1 MRLAVSK
8 DAVQRALSAHAAIG
22 LLASALL
29 YLICLTGTVVV
40 FYQEWQRI
48 EQPGAPEMAAIT
60 PGAVQ
65 RGVAAVLA
73 TERGKPAT
81 THLYVHMPVEGLPRT
96 TITTDH
102 QAFHVD
108 ADGRIAGPEE
118 NAWSEFLLGA
128 HYALNIPG
136 LVGMLIVGIFGVMIL
151 ALALSGVVA
160 HPRIFRDAF
169 RLRTRDNHG
178 VGLADWHNRL
188 SVWTLPFS
196 LAIALTGAMIGLGV
210 VGAYGLAAAFYKNDV
225 EAAYAPIFGD
235 EGAADARP
243 APLADVAAPLAWI
256 ARNHPDVRPTY
267 LILHDPGTRG
277 QHIQLIAEHPRR
289 LIYGETYEFGA
300 DGTYHGKVGLS
311 DGHMGQQLAAST
323 YNLHFGNYGGLPVKL
338 AYIVFGLA
346 LTVVVAT
353 GTSIWLGKR
362 QRRGLHE
369 PRLRA
374 GWDGVLWGVP
384 LALVLTFLARLLL
397 GNAAPLIAIFW
408 TLTIA
413 IPLLAVIIRREPR
426 PKQLLQRLLV
436 AALLASL
443 IAAVAGI
450 VAV

>member
-1 MRLAVSK
+1 MTLAVSK

-48 EQPGAPEMAAIT
+48 EQPAAPEMTAIA
-60 PGAVQ
+60 PDAVQ

-73 TERGKPAT
+73 TEADKPGT
-81 THLYVHMPVEGLPRT
+81 THLYVHMPVDGLPRAT
-96 TITTDH
+96 VITDH
-102 QAFHVD
+102 QAFHIG
-108 ADGRIAGPEE
+108 ADGRIAAPEE

-136 LVGMLIVGIFGVMIL
+136 LVGMTIVGIFGVMM
-151 ALALSGVVA
+151 LALSLSGVIA

-169 RLRTRDNHG
+169 RLRARDNHG

-188 SVWTLPFS
+188 SVWTLPFG

-210 VGAYGLAAAFYKNDV
+210 VGAYGLAAAFYKNDLD
-225 EAAYAPIFGD
+225 AAYAPIFG
-235 EGAADARP
+235 EEHAQDARA
-243 APLADVAAPLAWI
+243 APLADVAAPLAYM
-256 ARNHPDVRPTY
+256 AANHPGVRPTY
-267 LILHDPGTRG
+267 VILHDPQTRG
-277 QHIQLIAEHPRR
+277 QHVQIIAAHPRR
-289 LIYGETYEFGA
+289 LIYGESYNFGA
-300 DGTYHGKVGLS
+300 DGAYHGKVGLS

-323 YNLHFGNYGGLPVKL
+323 YNLHFGNFGGLPVK
-338 AYIVFGLA
+338 IVYVLLGLA

-374 GWDGVLWGVP
+374 GWDGVIWGVP
-384 LALVLTFLARLLL
+384 LALALTFLARLLL

-408 TLTIA
+408 TLTVA
-413 IPLLAVIIRREPR
+413 IPLLAMALPARR
-426 PKQLLQRLLV
+426 PKALLQYLLCGALV
-436 AALLASL
+436 MALLSWF
-443 IAAVAGI
+443 V
-450 VAV
+450 V

>member
-1 MRLAVSK
+1 MTLAISK
-8 DAVQRALSAHAAIG
+8 DAVQRALSGHAAIG

-48 EQPGAPEMAAIT
+48 EQPNAPEMAAIA

-65 RGVAAVLA
+65 RGVAAVLE
-73 TERGKPAT
+73 TEKSKTAT
-81 THLYVHMPVEGLPRT
+81 THLYVHMPVDGLPRT

-102 QAFHVD
+102 QAFHID

-136 LVGMLIVGIFGVMIL
+136 LVGMTIVGIFGVMIL

-169 RLRTRDNHG
+169 RLRARDNHG

-196 LAIALTGAMIGLGV
+196 LAMALTGAMIGLGV

-225 EAAYAPIFGD
+225 TAAYAPIFG
-235 EGAADARP
+235 EEHGADASP
-243 APLADVAAPLAWI
+243 APLANVAAPLAWL
-256 ARNHPDVRPTY
+256 AKNHPDLRPTY
-267 LILHDPGTRG
+267 VILHDPQTRG

-311 DGHMGQQLAAST
+311 DGHLGQQLAAST

-338 AYIVFGLA
+338 AYILFGLA

-362 QRRGLHE
+362 QRRGIHE

-374 GWDGVLWGVP
+374 GWDGVIWGVP
-384 LALVLTFLARLLL
+384 LALALTFLARILL
-397 GNAAPLIAIFW
+397 GNGAPLIAIFW

-413 IPLLAVIIRREPR
+413 IPLLAMFIRPQPR
-426 PKQLLQRLLV
+426 PKTLLQRLLA

-450 VAV
+450 VTV

>member
-1 MRLAVSK
+1 MTLAISK

-29 YLICLTGTVVV
+29 YLICVTGTVVV

-60 PGAVQ
+60 PDAVQ

-73 TERGKPAT
+73 IEKGKPAT
-81 THLYVHMPVEGLPRT
+81 THLYVHMPVDGLPRT

-108 ADGRIAGPEE
+108 AEGRIAGPEE

-136 LVGMLIVGIFGVMIL
+136 LVGMTIVGIFGVMIV

-169 RLRTRDNHG
+169 RLRARDNHG

-210 VGAYGLAAAFYKNDV
+210 VGTYGLAAAFYKNDV
-225 EAAYAPIFGD
+225 EAAYAPIFGG
-235 EGAADARP
+235 EAEPDASA
-243 APLADVAAPLAWI
+243 APLANVAAPLAWI
-256 ARNHPDVRPTY
+256 AQNHPNVRPTY
-267 LILHDPGTRG
+267 VILHDPGTRG

-289 LIYGETYEFGA
+289 LIYGETYEFSA
-300 DGTYHGKVGLS
+300 DGRYHGKVGLS

-323 YNLHFGNYGGLPVKL
+323 YNLHFGNYGGLPVK
-338 AYIVFGLA
+338 IVYFLLGFA
-346 LTVVVAT
+346 LTIVVAT

-362 QRRGLHE
+362 ERRGVHDL
-369 PRLRA
+369 RLRSL
-374 GWDGVLWGVP
+374 WDGVLWGVP
-384 LALVLTFLARLLL
+384 LALTLTFLARVIA
-397 GNAAPLIAIFW
+397 GNAAPLTAIFW
-408 TLTIA
+408 LLCALVLLIA
-413 IPLLAVIIRREPR
+413 AIRPQPR
-426 PKQLLQRLLV
+426 PKRALQRLFVASLV
-436 AALLASL
+436 ASPFAALL
-443 IAAVAGI
+443 G
-450 VAV
+450 

>member
-1 MRLAVSK
+1 MTLAFSK
-8 DAVQRALSAHAAIG
+8 DSVQRALSAHAAIG

-29 YLICLTGTVVV
+29 YLICLTGSVVV

-48 EQPGAPEMAAIT
+48 EQPGAPEMAAID
-60 PGAVQ
+60 PDAVQ
-65 RGVAAVLA
+65 RAVVAVLA
-73 TERGKPAT
+73 TEKGKPAT
-81 THLYVHMPVEGLPRT
+81 THLYVHMPVDGLPRT

-136 LVGMLIVGIFGVMIL
+136 LVGMTIVGIFGVMIL

-169 RLRTRDNHG
+169 RLRVRDSHG
-178 VGLADWHNRL
+178 IGLADWHNRL

-196 LAIALTGAMIGLGV
+196 LAMALTGAMIGLGV

-235 EGAADARP
+235 EAKPDPNP
-243 APLADVAAPLAWI
+243 APLATVAAPLAWI
-256 ARNHPDVRPTY
+256 ATQHPQVRPTY
-267 LILHDPGTRG
+267 VILHDPGTRG
-277 QHIQLIAEHPRR
+277 QHVQIVAEHPRR

-300 DGTYHGKVGLS
+300 DGSYHGKVGLS

-323 YNLHFGNYGGLPVKL
+323 YNLHFGNYGGLLVKL
-338 AYIVFGLA
+338 AYLLFGLA

-362 QRRGLHE
+362 QRRGLRE

-374 GWDGVLWGVP
+374 GWDGVIWGVP
-384 LALVLTFLARLLL
+384 LALTLTFLARIVI
-397 GNAAPLIAIFW
+397 GNGAPMIAIFW
-408 TLTIA
+408 TLTVA
-413 IPLLAVIIRREPR
+413 IPLLTMIIRPEPR
-426 PKQLLQRLLV
+426 PKRLLQRLLV
-436 AALLASL
+436 AAVVASM
-443 IAAVAGI
+443 AAATAGV

>member
-1 MRLAVSK
+1 MTLAISK
-8 DAVQRALSAHAAIG
+8 DAVQRALSGHAAIG

-48 EQPGAPEMAAIT
+48 EQPGAPEMAAIA
-60 PGAVQ
+60 PDAVQ
-65 RGVAAVLA
+65 RAVAAVLA
-73 TERGKPAT
+73 TEKDKPGT

-102 QAFHVD
+102 QAFHIEP
-108 ADGRIAGPEE
+108 DGRIWGREE
-118 NAWSEFLLGA
+118 VAWADFLLGA

-136 LVGMLIVGIFGVMIL
+136 LVGMTIVGIFGVMIV

-169 RLRTRDNHG
+169 RLRARDNHG

-225 EAAYAPIFGD
+225 EAAYAPIFG
-235 EGAADARP
+235 EEAAPDAAP
-243 APLADVAAPLAWI
+243 APLANVAAPLAWL
-256 ARNHPDVRPTY
+256 AKNRPDVRPTY
-267 LILHDPGTRG
+267 IILHDPQTRG

-300 DGTYHGKVGLS
+300 DGSYHGKVGLS

-338 AYIVFGLA
+338 AYIIFGLA
-346 LTVVVAT
+346 LTIVVAT

-374 GWDGVLWGVP
+374 GWDGVIWGVP
-384 LALVLTFLARLLL
+384 LALTLTFLARILV
-397 GNAAPLIAIFW
+397 GNGAPLIAIFW

-413 IPLLAVIIRREPR
+413 IPLLAIMRPRPR
-426 PKQLLQRLLV
+426 PKALLQRLLA
-436 AALLASL
+436 AAL
-443 IAAVAGI
+443 IATTLVAM
-450 VAV
+450 AQAAAA

>member
-1 MRLAVSK
+1 MTLAISK
-8 DAVQRALSAHAAIG
+8 DAVQRALSGHAAIG

-48 EQPGAPEMAAIT
+48 EQPGAPEMTTIT
-60 PGAVQ
+60 PDAVQ
-65 RGVAAVLA
+65 RGIAAVLA
-73 TERGKPAT
+73 TEKDKPAT
-81 THLYVHMPVEGLPRT
+81 THLYVHMPVDGLPRT

-102 QAFHVD
+102 QAFHID
-108 ADGRIAGPEE
+108 AEGKIAGPEE

-136 LVGMLIVGIFGVMIL
+136 LVGMTIVGIFGVMIL

-169 RLRTRDNHG
+169 RLRARDNHG

-196 LAIALTGAMIGLGV
+196 LAMALTGAMIGLGV

-225 EAAYAPIFGD
+225 EAAYAPIFGG
-235 EGAADARP
+235 EHGADPGP
-243 APLADVAAPLAWI
+243 APLANVAAPLAWL
-256 ARNHPDVRPTY
+256 AKNQPQVRPTY
-267 LILHDPGTRG
+267 VILHDPGTRG

-300 DGTYHGKVGLS
+300 DGRYHGKVGLS

-346 LTVVVAT
+346 LTIVVAT

-374 GWDGVLWGVP
+374 GWDGVIWGVP
-384 LALVLTFLARLLL
+384 LALTLTFLARILL
-397 GNAAPLIAIFW
+397 GNGAPLIAIFW
-408 TLTIA
+408 TLAIA
-413 IPLLAVIIRREPR
+413 IPLLAIAIRPDPR
-426 PKQLLQRLLV
+426 PKPLLQRLFV
-436 AALLASL
+436 ASA
-443 IAAVAGI
+443 IACVAIVVSGI
-450 VAV
+450 AQ